1 MEAKAHE
8 LEQRTAVA
16 REAKTVLDSWVRWEA
31 QVKAREQKE
40 MTDAVISRVEKE
52 LENPRVLKQI
62 LDQSV
67 SEIES
72 K

>member
-1 MEAKAHE
+1 M
-8 LEQRTAVA
+8 
-16 REAKTVLDSWVRWEA
+16 
-31 QVKAREQKE
+31 KAREQKE
-40 MTDAVISRVEKE
+40 MTDAVISKVEKE

-72 K
+72 M